1 MKQRRLLYGFSA
13 LLLTILFL
21 TGGLF
26 SLKAEAE
33 ELMHL
38 VDDADLVGVDDA
50 LSVKAEIL

>member
-21 TGGLF
+21 TSGLF

>member
-21 TGGLF
+21 TSGLF

-38 VDDADLVGVDDA
+38 VDDANLV
-50 LSVKAEIL
+50 AEQE